1 VAATLDMSRYL
12 GLFVAEASEHLEAL
26 ARDLVSLEGTPTT
39 ETVDSLFRHAH
50 SVKGMAASMGLEPIA
65 QLAHRVED
73 LVDVARRVPGAL
85 GRERVDLLL
94 SATDT
99 MLALV
104 RGTGEGSAPAQQPEL
119 LGKLSDAVVALTG
132 QQPRPTKVAR
142 VDPLTP
148 AAPAPAPLTTRRFE
162 IRFHILPAAQSPGP
176 RAFLVY
182 KKLTGLGTVT
192 NLRPS
197 LEDLR
202 AGSIP
207 DGRVAL
213 VLEPDGGLEPARTA
227 LGLVPEVELTSAEP
241 VVDAPAA
248 PPAAA
253 PAPVAEAART
263 VRVRTEL
270 LDDFLEMAGELLL
283 ATARLRDIG
292 RNFPEHGRPI
302 LEDGVD
308 RLHSLVK
315 DLHGKVMGA
324 RMTPVAVVT
333 DQLPR
338 AARDLAR
345 KRGKDVEV
353 TVTGAEIEIDR
364 AILDA
369 IAEPL
374 LHVLR
379 NAVDHGIEAS
389 EERVSAGK
397 PPRGQLRISIRR
409 TRERV
414 VVELEDDGR
423 GMDPE
428 KLRASAV
435 ARGRLSAE
443 AASRL
448 STREALLLACLPG
461 VSTANDV
468 DDVSGRG
475 VGMDAVKRSVES
487 LGGALE
493 LDSQPGRGT
502 RVTLRLPLTVAV
514 VQLLLVRAGGEVLG
528 LPITKVLGAVEL
540 PEGALQRSPSAD
552 LLSYGQQLV
561 PAHDLA
567 RLLELPPSTPPPTR
581 PWVVMESEEGTVAL
595 GVEAL
600 LGQEEAVLKA
610 LSRPLDRVAGLAG
623 VTILG
628 NGRPV
633 FILDVPRLLA

>member
-1 VAATLDMSRYL
+1 MSRYL

-26 ARDLVSLEGTPTT
+26 GRDLVSLEGTPTA

-50 SVKGMAASMGLEPIA
+50 SVKGMSASMGLEPIA

-73 LVDVARRVPGAL
+73 LVDVARRVPGSL

-94 SATDT
+94 LATDT

-104 RGTGEGSAPAQQPEL
+104 RGTGEGNAPAQQPEL
-119 LGKLSDAVVALTG
+119 LGKLSEAVVALTG
-132 QQPRPTKVAR
+132 QQPRPTKVAQ

-148 AAPAPAPLTTRRFE
+148 GPAAPLAARRFE
-162 IRFHILPAAQSPGP
+162 IRFRILPAAQSPGP

-182 KKLTGLGTVT
+182 KKLTALGSVT

-207 DGRVAL
+207 DGKVAL
-213 VLEPDGGLEPARTA
+213 VLETDGGLEPVRTA
-227 LGLVPEVELTSAEP
+227 LGLVPEVELTSAEAL
-241 VVDAPAA
+241 VETAA
-248 PPAAA
+248 TPPAAA
-253 PAPVAEAART
+253 PAPTAESART

-292 RNFPEHGRPI
+292 RHFPEHGRPV
-302 LEDGVD
+302 LDEGVD

-379 NAVDHGIEAS
+379 NAVDHGIETP
-389 EERVSAGK
+389 EVRVSAGK
-397 PPRGQLRISIRR
+397 PARGQLHISVRR

-443 AASRL
+443 AAARL
-448 STREALLLACLPG
+448 SPREALLLACLPG

-567 RLLELPPSTPPPTR
+567 RLLELPPGPPPRTR
-581 PWVVMESEEGTVAL
+581 PWVVMEAEEGTVAL

>member
-1 VAATLDMSRYL
+1 MSRYL

-26 ARDLVSLEGTPTT
+26 GRDLVSLEGTPTA

-50 SVKGMAASMGLEPIA
+50 SVKGMSASMGLEPIA

-73 LVDVARRVPGAL
+73 LVDVARRVPGSL

-94 SATDT
+94 LATDT

-104 RGTGEGSAPAQQPEL
+104 RGTGEGNAPAQQPEL
-119 LGKLSDAVVALTG
+119 LGKLSEAVVALTG
-132 QQPRPTKVAR
+132 QQPRPTKVAQ

-148 AAPAPAPLTTRRFE
+148 GPAAPLAARRFE
-162 IRFHILPAAQSPGP
+162 IRFRILPAAQSPGP

-182 KKLTGLGTVT
+182 KKLTAIGSVT

-207 DGRVAL
+207 DGKVAL
-213 VLEPDGGLEPARTA
+213 VLETDGGLEPVRTA
-227 LGLVPEVELTSAEP
+227 LGLVPEVELTSAEAL
-241 VVDAPAA
+241 VETAA
-248 PPAAA
+248 NPPAAA
-253 PAPVAEAART
+253 PAPTAESART

-292 RNFPEHGRPI
+292 RHFPEHGRPV
-302 LEDGVD
+302 LDEGVD

-379 NAVDHGIEAS
+379 NAVDHGIETP
-389 EERVSAGK
+389 EVRVSAGK
-397 PPRGQLRISIRR
+397 PARGQLHISVRR

-443 AASRL
+443 AAARL
-448 STREALLLACLPG
+448 SPREALLLACLPG

-540 PEGALQRSPSAD
+540 QEGALQRSPSAD

-567 RLLELPPSTPPPTR
+567 RLLELPPGPPPRTR
-581 PWVVMESEEGTVAL
+581 PWVVMEAEEGTVAL

>member
-1 VAATLDMSRYL
+1 MSRYL

-26 ARDLVSLEGTPTT
+26 GRDLVALEGTANT

-73 LVDVARRVPGAL
+73 LVDVARRLPGAL

-94 SATDT
+94 TATDS

-104 RGTGEGSAPAQQPEL
+104 RGTGEGNAPAPQPEL
-119 LGKLSDAVVALTG
+119 LGKLGDAVVALTG
-132 QQPRPTKVAR
+132 QAPRPTKVAR
-142 VDPLTP
+142 VDPLPKP
-148 AAPAPAPLTTRRFE
+148 AAAALGVGKFEVRF
-162 IRFHILPAAQSPGP
+162 RILEAAQSPGP

-182 KKLTGLGTVT
+182 KKLTGLGAVT
-192 NLRPS
+192 QLRPS

-202 AGSIP
+202 AGAIP

-213 VLEPDGGLEPARTA
+213 VLETDGGLDPVRSA
-227 LGLVPEVELTSAEP
+227 LALVPEVELISAEP
-241 VVDAPAA
+241 VVEVRSEP

-253 PAPVAEAART
+253 PAEPART

-292 RNFPEHGRPI
+292 RRFPEHERPA
-302 LEDGVD
+302 LDEGVD

-379 NAVDHGIEAS
+379 NAVDHGIEAPGV
-389 EERVSAGK
+389 RVASGK
-397 PPRGQLRISIRR
+397 PPRGRLAISVRR

-414 VVELEDDGR
+414 VIELEDDGK
-423 GMDPE
+423 GMDPDR
-428 KLRASAV
+428 LLAAAV
-435 ARGRLSAE
+435 ARGKLSPE
-443 AASRL
+443 AAARL
-448 STREALLLACLPG
+448 TPREALLLACLPG
-461 VSTANDV
+461 VSTATDV

-487 LGGALE
+487 LGGAVE
-493 LDSQPGRGT
+493 LDSQLGRGT
-502 RVTLRLPLTVAV
+502 RITLRLPLTVAV
-514 VQLLLVRAGGEVLG
+514 VQLLLVRAGGEVVG

-540 PEGALQRSPSAD
+540 PETAVQRSPSVN
-552 LLSYGQQLV
+552 LISYGTQLV

-567 RLLELPPSTPPPTR
+567 RLLALPAPPPPRTR

-633 FILDVPRLLA
+633 FILDVPRLLV

>member
-1 VAATLDMSRYL
+1 MSRYL

-26 ARDLVSLEGTPTT
+26 GRDLVSLEGTPTA

-50 SVKGMAASMGLEPIA
+50 SVKGMSASMGLEPIA

-73 LVDVARRVPGAL
+73 LVDVARRVPGSL

-94 SATDT
+94 LATDT

-104 RGTGEGSAPAQQPEL
+104 RGTGEGNAPAQQPEL
-119 LGKLSDAVVALTG
+119 LGKLSEAVVALTG
-132 QQPRPTKVAR
+132 QQPRPTKVAQ

-148 AAPAPAPLTTRRFE
+148 GPAAPLAARRFE
-162 IRFHILPAAQSPGP
+162 IRFRILPAAQSPGP

-182 KKLTGLGTVT
+182 KKLTAIGSVT

-207 DGRVAL
+207 DGKVAL
-213 VLEPDGGLEPARTA
+213 VLETDGGLDPVRTA
-227 LGLVPEVELTSAEP
+227 LGLVPEVELTSAEAL
-241 VVDAPAA
+241 VETAA
-248 PPAAA
+248 NPPAAA
-253 PAPVAEAART
+253 PAPTAESART

-292 RNFPEHGRPI
+292 RHFPEHGRPV
-302 LEDGVD
+302 LDEGVD

-379 NAVDHGIEAS
+379 NAVDHGIETP
-389 EERVSAGK
+389 EVRVSAGK
-397 PPRGQLRISIRR
+397 PARGQLHISVRR

-443 AASRL
+443 AAARL
-448 STREALLLACLPG
+448 SPREALLLACLPG

-567 RLLELPPSTPPPTR
+567 RLLELPPGPPPRTR
-581 PWVVMESEEGTVAL
+581 PWVVMEAEEGTVAL

>member
-1 VAATLDMSRYL
+1 MSRYL

-26 ARDLVSLEGTPTT
+26 GRDLVSLEGTPTA

-50 SVKGMAASMGLEPIA
+50 SVKGMSASMGLEPIA

-73 LVDVARRVPGAL
+73 LVDVARRVPGSL

-104 RGTGEGSAPAQQPEL
+104 RGTGEGNAPAQQPEL
-119 LGKLSDAVVALTG
+119 LARLSEAVVALTG
-132 QQPRPTKVAR
+132 QQPRPTKVAQ

-148 AAPAPAPLTTRRFE
+148 GPAAPLAARHFE
-162 IRFHILPAAQSPGP
+162 IRFRILPAAQSPGP

-182 KKLTGLGTVT
+182 KKLTAVGSVT

-207 DGRVAL
+207 DGKVAL
-213 VLEPDGGLEPARTA
+213 VLETDGGLDPVRTA

-241 VVDAPAA
+241 LVETPAT

-253 PAPVAEAART
+253 PAPSAESART

-292 RNFPEHGRPI
+292 RHFPEHGRPV
-302 LEDGVD
+302 LDEGVD

-379 NAVDHGIEAS
+379 NAVDHGIETPEA
-389 EERVSAGK
+389 RVSAGK
-397 PPRGQLRISIRR
+397 PARGQLRISVRR

-443 AASRL
+443 AAARL
-448 STREALLLACLPG
+448 SPREALLLACLPG

-567 RLLELPPSTPPPTR
+567 RLLELPPGPPPRTR
-581 PWVVMESEEGTVAL
+581 PWVVMEAEEGTVAL

>member
-1 VAATLDMSRYL
+1 MSRYL

-26 ARDLVSLEGTPTT
+26 GRDLVSLEGTPTT

-73 LVDVARRVPGAL
+73 LVEVARRVPGAL

-104 RGTGEGSAPAQQPEL
+104 RGTGEGNAPAQQPEL
-119 LGKLSDAVVALTG
+119 LGKLSEAVVALTG
-132 QQPRPTKVAR
+132 QPPRPTKVAR

-148 AAPAPAPLTTRRFE
+148 GPAAPLSARRFE

-182 KKLTGLGTVT
+182 KKLTGLGTVS
-192 NLRPS
+192 NLRPP

-202 AGSIP
+202 AGAIP

-213 VLEPDGGLEPARTA
+213 VLETDGGLEPVRTA
-227 LGLVPEVELTSAEP
+227 LGLVPEVELTSADPLVET
-241 VVDAPAA
+241 PAA
-248 PPAAA
+248 PPTPA
-253 PAPVAEAART
+253 PAPTEAART

-292 RNFPEHGRPI
+292 RHFPEHGRPV
-302 LEDGVD
+302 LEEGVD
-308 RLHSLVK
+308 RLHALVK

-379 NAVDHGIEAS
+379 NAVDHGIEAP
-389 EERVSAGK
+389 EARWSAGK
-397 PPRGQLRISIRR
+397 PRRGQLRISVRR

-414 VVELEDDGR
+414 VLEIEDDGR

-428 KLRASAV
+428 KLRTSAV

-443 AASRL
+443 AAGRL
-448 STREALLLACLPG
+448 SPREALLLACLPG
-461 VSTANDV
+461 VSTATDV

-493 LDSQPGRGT
+493 LDSQAGRGT

-567 RLLELPPSTPPPTR
+567 LLLELPPGPPPRTR

>member
-1 VAATLDMSRYL
+1 MSRYL

-26 ARDLVSLEGTPTT
+26 GRDLVALEGTPNA

-73 LVDVARRVPGAL
+73 LVDVARRLPGAL

-94 SATDT
+94 AATDA

-104 RGTGEGSAPAQQPEL
+104 RGTGEGNAPAPQPEL
-119 LGKLSDAVVALTG
+119 LARLGEAVVALTG
-132 QQPRPTKVAR
+132 QAPRPTKVAR
-142 VDPLTP
+142 VDPLAKP
-148 AAPAPAPLTTRRFE
+148 AAAPLGAVKFEVRF
-162 IRFHILPAAQSPGP
+162 RILEAAQSPGP

-182 KKLTGLGTVT
+182 KKLTGLGAVT
-192 NLRPS
+192 QLRPS

-202 AGSIP
+202 AGAIP

-213 VLEPDGGLEPARTA
+213 VLETDGGLEPVRSA
-227 LGLVPEVELTSAEP
+227 LALVPEVELVSAEP
-241 VVDAPAA
+241 VVEPRPET

-253 PAPVAEAART
+253 APETTRT

-292 RNFPEHGRPI
+292 RRFPEHERPA
-302 LEDGVD
+302 LDEGVD
-308 RLHSLVK
+308 RLHALVK

-345 KRGKDVEV
+345 KRSKDVEV

-379 NAVDHGIEAS
+379 NAVDHGIEAP
-389 EERVSAGK
+389 EVRVAAGK
-397 PPRGQLRISIRR
+397 PPRGRLLISVRR

-414 VVELEDDGR
+414 VIELEDDGR
-423 GMDPE
+423 GMDPDR
-428 KLRASAV
+428 LLAAAV
-435 ARGRLSAE
+435 ARGKLSPGAAARLGQ
-443 AASRL
+443 
-448 STREALLLACLPG
+448 REALLLACLPG
-461 VSTANDV
+461 VSTATDV

-487 LGGALE
+487 LGGAVE
-493 LDSQPGRGT
+493 LDSQLGRGT
-502 RVTLRLPLTVAV
+502 RITLRLPLTVAV

-540 PEGALQRSPSAD
+540 PDTAVQRSPSVN
-552 LLSYGQQLV
+552 LISYGTQLV

-567 RLLELPPSTPPPTR
+567 RLLQLTAPPPPRTR

>member
-1 VAATLDMSRYL
+1 MSRYL

-26 ARDLVSLEGTPTT
+26 GRDLVALEGTPNT

-73 LVDVARRVPGAL
+73 LVDVARRLPGAL

-94 SATDT
+94 TATDS

-104 RGTGEGSAPAQQPEL
+104 RGTGEGNAPAPQPEL
-119 LGKLSDAVVALTG
+119 LGKLGDAVLALTG
-132 QQPRPTKVAR
+132 QAPRPTKVAP
-142 VDPLTP
+142 VDPLAKKP
-148 AAPAPAPLTTRRFE
+148 AAAPLGTGKFEVRF
-162 IRFHILPAAQSPGP
+162 RILEAAQSPGP

-182 KKLTGLGTVT
+182 KKLTGLGAVT
-192 NLRPS
+192 HLRPS

-202 AGSIP
+202 AGAIP

-213 VLEPDGGLEPARTA
+213 VLETDGGLEPVRTA
-227 LGLVPEVELTSAEP
+227 LGLVPEVELISAEP
-241 VVDAPAA
+241 VVEARPEPA
-248 PPAAA
+248 PAAA
-253 PAPVAEAART
+253 PAETTRT

-292 RNFPEHGRPI
+292 RRFPEHERPA
-302 LEDGVD
+302 LDEGVD
-308 RLHSLVK
+308 RLHALVK

-379 NAVDHGIEAS
+379 NAVDHGIEAP
-389 EERVSAGK
+389 EVRVASGK
-397 PPRGQLRISIRR
+397 PPRGRLHISVRR

-414 VVELEDDGR
+414 VIELEDDGK
-423 GMDPE
+423 GMDPDR
-428 KLRASAV
+428 LLAAAV
-435 ARGRLSAE
+435 ARGKLSPQAAARL
-443 AASRL
+443 
-448 STREALLLACLPG
+448 TPREALLLACLPG
-461 VSTANDV
+461 VSTATDV

-487 LGGALE
+487 LGGAVE
-493 LDSQPGRGT
+493 LDSQLGRGT
-502 RVTLRLPLTVAV
+502 RITLRLPLTVAV

-540 PEGALQRSPSAD
+540 PETSVQRSPSVN
-552 LLSYGQQLV
+552 LISYGTQLV

-567 RLLELPPSTPPPTR
+567 RLLQLPAPPVPRTR

-633 FILDVPRLLA
+633 FILDVPRLLV

>member
-1 VAATLDMSRYL
+1 MSRYL

-26 ARDLVSLEGTPTT
+26 GRDLVSLEGTPTA

-50 SVKGMAASMGLEPIA
+50 SVKGMSASMGLERDEIS
-65 QLAHRVED
+65 HRVED
-73 LVDVARRVPGAL
+73 LVDVARRVPGSL

-94 SATDT
+94 LATDT

-104 RGTGEGSAPAQQPEL
+104 RGTGEGNAPAQQPEL
-119 LGKLSDAVVALTG
+119 LGKLSEAVVALTG
-132 QQPRPTKVAR
+132 QQPRPTKVAQ

-148 AAPAPAPLTTRRFE
+148 GPAAPLAARRFE
-162 IRFHILPAAQSPGP
+162 IRFRILPAAQSPGP

-182 KKLTGLGTVT
+182 KKLTAIGSVT

-207 DGRVAL
+207 DGKVAL
-213 VLEPDGGLEPARTA
+213 VLETDGGLEPVRTA
-227 LGLVPEVELTSAEP
+227 LGLVPEVELTSAEAL
-241 VVDAPAA
+241 VETAA
-248 PPAAA
+248 NPPAAA
-253 PAPVAEAART
+253 PAPTAESART

-292 RNFPEHGRPI
+292 RHFPEHGRPV
-302 LEDGVD
+302 LDEGVD

-379 NAVDHGIEAS
+379 NAVDHGIETP
-389 EERVSAGK
+389 EVRVSAGK
-397 PPRGQLRISIRR
+397 PARGQLHISVRR

-443 AASRL
+443 AAARL
-448 STREALLLACLPG
+448 SPREALLLACLPG

-567 RLLELPPSTPPPTR
+567 RLLELPPGPPPRTR
-581 PWVVMESEEGTVAL
+581 PWVVMEAEEGTVAL

>member
-1 VAATLDMSRYL
+1 MSRYL

-26 ARDLVSLEGTPTT
+26 GRDLVSLEGTPTA

-50 SVKGMAASMGLEPIA
+50 SVKGMSASMGLEPIA

-73 LVDVARRVPGAL
+73 LVDVARRVPGSL

-94 SATDT
+94 LATDT

-104 RGTGEGSAPAQQPEL
+104 RGTGEGNAPAQQPEL
-119 LGKLSDAVVALTG
+119 LGKLSEAVVALTG
-132 QQPRPTKVAR
+132 QQPRPTKVAQ

-148 AAPAPAPLTTRRFE
+148 GPAAPLAARRFE
-162 IRFHILPAAQSPGP
+162 IRFRILPAAQSPGP

-182 KKLTGLGTVT
+182 KKLTAIGSVT

-207 DGRVAL
+207 DGKVAL
-213 VLEPDGGLEPARTA
+213 VLETDGGLEPVRTA
-227 LGLVPEVELTSAEP
+227 LGLVPEVELTSAEAL
-241 VVDAPAA
+241 VETAA
-248 PPAAA
+248 TPPAAA
-253 PAPVAEAART
+253 PAPTAESART

-292 RNFPEHGRPI
+292 RHFPEHGRPV
-302 LEDGVD
+302 LDEGVD

-379 NAVDHGIEAS
+379 NAVDHGIETP
-389 EERVSAGK
+389 EVRVSAGK
-397 PPRGQLRISIRR
+397 PARGQLHISVRR

-443 AASRL
+443 AAARL
-448 STREALLLACLPG
+448 SPREALLLACLPG

-567 RLLELPPSTPPPTR
+567 RLLELPPGPPPRTR
-581 PWVVMESEEGTVAL
+581 PWVVMEAEEGTVAL

>member
-1 VAATLDMSRYL
+1 MSRYL

-26 ARDLVSLEGTPTT
+26 GRDLVSLEGTPTA

-50 SVKGMAASMGLEPIA
+50 SVKGMSASMGLEPIA

-73 LVDVARRVPGAL
+73 LVDVARRVPGSL

-104 RGTGEGSAPAQQPEL
+104 RGTGQGNAPAQQPEL
-119 LGKLSDAVVALTG
+119 LGKLSEAVVALTG
-132 QQPRPTKVAR
+132 QQPRPTKVAQ

-148 AAPAPAPLTTRRFE
+148 GPAAPLAARRFE
-162 IRFHILPAAQSPGP
+162 IRFRILPAAQSPGP

-182 KKLTGLGTVT
+182 KKLTAIGSVT

-207 DGRVAL
+207 DGKVAL
-213 VLEPDGGLEPARTA
+213 VLETDGGLEPVRTA
-227 LGLVPEVELTSAEP
+227 LGLVPEVELTSAEAL
-241 VVDAPAA
+241 VETAA
-248 PPAAA
+248 NPPAAA
-253 PAPVAEAART
+253 PAPTAESART

-292 RNFPEHGRPI
+292 RHFPEHGRPV
-302 LEDGVD
+302 LDEGVD

-379 NAVDHGIEAS
+379 NAVDHGIETP
-389 EERVSAGK
+389 EVRVSAGK
-397 PPRGQLRISIRR
+397 PARGQLHISVRR

-443 AASRL
+443 AAARL
-448 STREALLLACLPG
+448 SPREALLLACLPG

-567 RLLELPPSTPPPTR
+567 RLLELPPGPPPRTR
-581 PWVVMESEEGTVAL
+581 PWVVMEAEEGTVAL

>member
-1 VAATLDMSRYL
+1 MSRYL

-26 ARDLVSLEGTPTT
+26 GRDLVSLEGTPTA

-50 SVKGMAASMGLEPIA
+50 SVKGMSASMGLEPIA

-73 LVDVARRVPGAL
+73 LVDVARRVPGSL

-94 SATDT
+94 LATDT

-104 RGTGEGSAPAQQPEL
+104 RGTGEGNAPAQQPEL
-119 LGKLSDAVVALTG
+119 LGKLSEAVVALTG
-132 QQPRPTKVAR
+132 QQPRPTKVAQ

-148 AAPAPAPLTTRRFE
+148 GPAAPLAARRFE
-162 IRFHILPAAQSPGP
+162 IRFRILPAAQSPGP

-182 KKLTGLGTVT
+182 KKLTALGSVT

-207 DGRVAL
+207 DGKVAL
-213 VLEPDGGLEPARTA
+213 VLETDGGLEPVRTA
-227 LGLVPEVELTSAEP
+227 LGLVPEVELTSAEAL
-241 VVDAPAA
+241 VETAA
-248 PPAAA
+248 NPPAAA
-253 PAPVAEAART
+253 PAPTAESART

-292 RNFPEHGRPI
+292 RHFPEHGRPV
-302 LEDGVD
+302 LDEGVD

-379 NAVDHGIEAS
+379 NAVDHGIETP
-389 EERVSAGK
+389 EVRVSAGK
-397 PPRGQLRISIRR
+397 PARGQLHISVRR

-443 AASRL
+443 AAARL
-448 STREALLLACLPG
+448 SPREALLLACLPG

-567 RLLELPPSTPPPTR
+567 RLLELPPGPPPRTR
-581 PWVVMESEEGTVAL
+581 PWVVMEAEEGTVAL

>member
-1 VAATLDMSRYL
+1 MSRYL

-26 ARDLVSLEGTPTT
+26 GRDLVALEGTPNT

-73 LVDVARRVPGAL
+73 LVDVARRLPGAL

-94 SATDT
+94 TATDA

-104 RGTGEGSAPAQQPEL
+104 RGTGEGNAPAPQPEL
-119 LGKLSDAVVALTG
+119 LGKLGDAVVALTG
-132 QQPRPTKVAR
+132 QAPRPTKVAP
-142 VDPLTP
+142 VDPLAKKP
-148 AAPAPAPLTTRRFE
+148 AAAPLGTTRFEVRF
-162 IRFHILPAAQSPGP
+162 RILEAAQSPGP

-182 KKLTGLGTVT
+182 KKLTGLGAVT
-192 NLRPS
+192 QLRPS

-202 AGSIP
+202 AGAIP

-213 VLEPDGGLEPARTA
+213 VLETDGGLEPVRTA
-227 LGLVPEVELTSAEP
+227 LGLVPEVELISAEP
-241 VVDAPAA
+241 VIEARPEPA
-248 PPAAA
+248 PAAA
-253 PAPVAEAART
+253 PAETTRT

-292 RNFPEHGRPI
+292 RRFPEHERPA
-302 LEDGVD
+302 LDEGVD
-308 RLHSLVK
+308 RLHALVK

-379 NAVDHGIEAS
+379 NAVDHGIEAP
-389 EERVSAGK
+389 EVRVASGK
-397 PPRGQLRISIRR
+397 PPRGRLHISVRR

-414 VVELEDDGR
+414 VIELEDDGK
-423 GMDPE
+423 GMDTDR
-428 KLRASAV
+428 LLAAAV
-435 ARGRLSAE
+435 ARGKLSPGAAARL
-443 AASRL
+443 
-448 STREALLLACLPG
+448 TPREALLLACLPG
-461 VSTANDV
+461 VSTATDV

-487 LGGALE
+487 LGGAVE
-493 LDSQPGRGT
+493 LDSQLGRGT
-502 RVTLRLPLTVAV
+502 RITLRLPLTVAV

-540 PEGALQRSPSAD
+540 PETSVQRSPSVN
-552 LLSYGQQLV
+552 LISYGTQLV

-567 RLLELPPSTPPPTR
+567 RLLQLPAPPPPRTR

-633 FILDVPRLLA
+633 FILDVPRLLV

>member
-1 VAATLDMSRYL
+1 MSRYL

-26 ARDLVSLEGTPTT
+26 GRDLVSLEGTPTA

-50 SVKGMAASMGLEPIA
+50 SVKGMSASMGLEPIA

-73 LVDVARRVPGAL
+73 LVDVARRVPGSL

-94 SATDT
+94 LATDT

-104 RGTGEGSAPAQQPEL
+104 RGTGEGNAPAQQPEL
-119 LGKLSDAVVALTG
+119 LGKLSEAVVALTG
-132 QQPRPTKVAR
+132 QQPRPTKVAQ

-148 AAPAPAPLTTRRFE
+148 GPAAPLAARRFE
-162 IRFHILPAAQSPGP
+162 IRFRILPAAQSPGP

-182 KKLTGLGTVT
+182 KKLTAIGSVT

-207 DGRVAL
+207 DGKVAL
-213 VLEPDGGLEPARTA
+213 VLETDGGLEPVRTA
-227 LGLVPEVELTSAEP
+227 LGLVPEVELTSAEAL
-241 VVDAPAA
+241 VETAA
-248 PPAAA
+248 NPPAAA
-253 PAPVAEAART
+253 PAPTAESART

-292 RNFPEHGRPI
+292 RHFPEHGRPV
-302 LEDGVD
+302 LDEGVD

-379 NAVDHGIEAS
+379 NAVDHGIETP
-389 EERVSAGK
+389 EVRVSAGK
-397 PPRGQLRISIRR
+397 PARGQLHISVRR

-443 AASRL
+443 AAARL
-448 STREALLLACLPG
+448 SPREALLLACLPG

-567 RLLELPPSTPPPTR
+567 RLLELPPGPPPRTR
-581 PWVVMESEEGTVAL
+581 PWVVMEAEEGTVAL

>member
-1 VAATLDMSRYL
+1 MSRYL

-26 ARDLVSLEGTPTT
+26 GRDLVALEGTPNT

-73 LVDVARRVPGAL
+73 LVDVARRLPGAL

-94 SATDT
+94 TATDA

-104 RGTGEGSAPAQQPEL
+104 RGTGEGNAPAPQPEL
-119 LGKLSDAVVALTG
+119 LAKLGDAVVALTG
-132 QQPRPTKVAR
+132 QAPRPTKVAR
-142 VDPLTP
+142 VDPLPPKP
-148 AAPAPAPLTTRRFE
+148 AAASLGAVKFEVRF
-162 IRFHILPAAQSPGP
+162 RILEAAQSPGP

-182 KKLTGLGTVT
+182 KKLTGLGAVT
-192 NLRPS
+192 QLRPS

-202 AGSIP
+202 AGAIP

-213 VLEPDGGLEPARTA
+213 VLETDGGLEPVRTA
-227 LGLVPEVELTSAEP
+227 LALVPEVELISAEP
-241 VVDAPAA
+241 VVEARPEP

-253 PAPVAEAART
+253 PAETTRT

-292 RNFPEHGRPI
+292 RRFPEHERPA
-302 LEDGVD
+302 LDEGVD
-308 RLHSLVK
+308 RLHALVK

-379 NAVDHGIEAS
+379 NAVDHGIEAA
-389 EERVSAGK
+389 EVRVASGK
-397 PPRGQLRISIRR
+397 PPRGRLRISVRR

-414 VVELEDDGR
+414 VIELEDDGK
-423 GMDPE
+423 GMDPDR
-428 KLRASAV
+428 LLAAAV
-435 ARGRLSAE
+435 ARGKLSAE
-443 AASRL
+443 AAARL
-448 STREALLLACLPG
+448 TPREALLLSCLPG
-461 VSTANDV
+461 VSTATDV

-487 LGGALE
+487 LGGAVE
-493 LDSQPGRGT
+493 LDSQLGRGT
-502 RVTLRLPLTVAV
+502 RITLRLPLTVAV

-540 PEGALQRSPSAD
+540 PDTAVQRSPSVN
-552 LLSYGQQLV
+552 LISYGTQLV

-567 RLLELPPSTPPPTR
+567 RLLELPAPPPPRSR

-633 FILDVPRLLA
+633 FILDVPRLLV

>member
-1 VAATLDMSRYL
+1 MSRYL

-26 ARDLVSLEGTPTT
+26 GRDLVSLEGTPTA

-50 SVKGMAASMGLEPIA
+50 SVKGMSASMGLEPIA

-73 LVDVARRVPGAL
+73 LVDVARRVPGSL

-94 SATDT
+94 LATDT

-104 RGTGEGSAPAQQPEL
+104 RGTGEGNAPAQQPEL
-119 LGKLSDAVVALTG
+119 LGKLSEAVVALTG
-132 QQPRPTKVAR
+132 QQPRPTKVAQ

-148 AAPAPAPLTTRRFE
+148 GPAAPLAARRFE
-162 IRFHILPAAQSPGP
+162 IRFRILPAAQSPGP

-182 KKLTGLGTVT
+182 KKLTAIGSVT

-207 DGRVAL
+207 DGKVAL
-213 VLEPDGGLEPARTA
+213 VLETDGGLEPVRTA
-227 LGLVPEVELTSAEP
+227 LGLVPEVELTSAEAL
-241 VVDAPAA
+241 VETAA
-248 PPAAA
+248 NPPAAA
-253 PAPVAEAART
+253 PAPTAESART

-292 RNFPEHGRPI
+292 RHFPEHGRPV
-302 LEDGVD
+302 LDEGVD

-379 NAVDHGIEAS
+379 NAVDHGIETP
-389 EERVSAGK
+389 EVRVSAGK
-397 PPRGQLRISIRR
+397 PARGQLHISVRR

-443 AASRL
+443 AAARL
-448 STREALLLACLPG
+448 SPREALLLACLPG

-561 PAHDLA
+561 LAHDLA
-567 RLLELPPSTPPPTR
+567 RLLELPPGPPPRTR
-581 PWVVMESEEGTVAL
+581 PWVVMEAEEGTVAL

>member
-1 VAATLDMSRYL
+1 MSRYL

-26 ARDLVSLEGTPTT
+26 GRDLVALEGTPAT

-73 LVDVARRVPGAL
+73 LVDIARRVPGAL

-94 SATDT
+94 TTTDA

-104 RGTGEGSAPAQQPEL
+104 RGTGEGNPPAPQPEL
-119 LGKLSDAVVALTG
+119 LGKLAEAVVALTG
-132 QQPRPTKVAR
+132 EQPRPTKVAR
-142 VDPLTP
+142 VDPLARP
-148 AAPAPAPLTTRRFE
+148 ASAPIRAGKFEVRF
-162 IRFHILPAAQSPGP
+162 RILPAAQSPGP

-182 KKLTGLGTVT
+182 KKLTGLGTVSQV
-192 NLRPS
+192 RPP

-213 VLEPDGGLEPARTA
+213 VLETDGGLDPVRTA
-227 LGLVPEVELTSAEP
+227 LGLVPEVELISAEP
-241 VVDAPAA
+241 AVEAPPPA
-248 PPAAA
+248 PPA
-253 PAPVAEAART
+253 PAPGPVESART

-292 RNFPEHGRPI
+292 RRFPEAERPA
-302 LEDGVD
+302 LEEGVD
-308 RLHSLVK
+308 RLHALVK
-315 DLHGKVMGA
+315 DLHGKVMSA

-374 LHVLR
+374 LHILR
-379 NAVDHGIEAS
+379 NAVDHGIESPEA
-389 EERVSAGK
+389 RVAAGK
-397 PPRGQLRISIRR
+397 PPRGRLGISVRR

-414 VVELEDDGR
+414 VIEVEDDGR

-428 KLRASAV
+428 KLLTVAV

-443 AASRL
+443 AATRL
-448 STREALLLACLPG
+448 STREVLLLACLPG
-461 VSTANDV
+461 VSTATDV

-514 VQLLLVRAGGEVLG
+514 VQLLLVKAGGEVLG

-540 PEGALQRSPSAD
+540 PESALQRSPSVD
-552 LLSYGQQLV
+552 LLIYGQQLV

-567 RLLELPPSTPPPTR
+567 RLLELPPGPPPTAR
-581 PWVVMESEEGTVAL
+581 PWVVMESEDGTVAL

-610 LSRPLDRVAGLAG
+610 LSRPLDQVAGLAG

>member
-1 VAATLDMSRYL
+1 MSRYL

-26 ARDLVSLEGTPTT
+26 GRDLVSLEGTPTA

-50 SVKGMAASMGLEPIA
+50 SVKGMSASMGLEPIA

-73 LVDVARRVPGAL
+73 LVDVARRVPGSL

-94 SATDT
+94 LATDT

-104 RGTGEGSAPAQQPEL
+104 RGTGEGNAPAQQPEL
-119 LGKLSDAVVALTG
+119 LGKLSEAVVALTG
-132 QQPRPTKVAR
+132 QQPRPTKVAQ

-148 AAPAPAPLTTRRFE
+148 GPAAPLAARRFE
-162 IRFHILPAAQSPGP
+162 IRFRILPAAQSPGP

-182 KKLTGLGTVT
+182 KKLTAIGSVT

-207 DGRVAL
+207 DGKVAL
-213 VLEPDGGLEPARTA
+213 VLETDGGLEPVRTA
-227 LGLVPEVELTSAEP
+227 LGLVPEVELTSAEAL
-241 VVDAPAA
+241 VETAA
-248 PPAAA
+248 TPPAAA
-253 PAPVAEAART
+253 LAPTAESART

-292 RNFPEHGRPI
+292 RHFPEHGRPV
-302 LEDGVD
+302 LDEGVD

-379 NAVDHGIEAS
+379 NAVDHGIETP
-389 EERVSAGK
+389 EVRVSAGK
-397 PPRGQLRISIRR
+397 PARGQLHISVRR

-443 AASRL
+443 AAARL
-448 STREALLLACLPG
+448 SPREALLLACLPG

-567 RLLELPPSTPPPTR
+567 RLLELPPGPPPRTR
-581 PWVVMESEEGTVAL
+581 PWVVMEAEEGTVAL

>member
-1 VAATLDMSRYL
+1 MSRYL

-26 ARDLVSLEGTPTT
+26 GRDLVALEGMPAA

-73 LVDVARRVPGAL
+73 LVDVARKVPGAL

-94 SATDT
+94 AATDA

-104 RGTGEGSAPAQQPEL
+104 RGTGEGNPPTPQPEL
-119 LGKLSDAVVALTG
+119 LGRLGEAVTALTG
-132 QQPRPTKVAR
+132 EAPRPTRVAR
-142 VDPLTP
+142 VEPLTR
-148 AAPAPAPLTTRRFE
+148 PAPPVSTRRFE
-162 IRFHILPAAQSPGP
+162 VRFRILPAAQSPGP
-176 RAFLVY
+176 RAFLVF
-182 KKLTGLGTVT
+182 KKLTGLGAVT
-192 NLRPS
+192 QLRPA

-202 AGSIP
+202 AGAIP
-207 DGRVAL
+207 EGRVAL
-213 VLEPDGGLEPARTA
+213 VLETEGGLEPVRAA
-227 LGLVPEVELTSAEP
+227 LALVPEVELVSAEP
-241 VVDAPAA
+241 VADAA
-248 PPAAA
+248 PPDSPAAA
-253 PAPVAEAART
+253 GPAPEPART

-292 RNFPEHGRPI
+292 RRFPEHERPA
-302 LEDGVD
+302 LDEGVD
-308 RLHSLVK
+308 RLHALVK

-353 TVTGAEIEIDR
+353 SVTGAEIELDR

-369 IAEPL
+369 IAESL

-379 NAVDHGIEAS
+379 NAIDHGIEAP
-389 EERVSAGK
+389 EARVAAGK
-397 PPRGQLRISIRR
+397 PPRGQLRITVRR

-414 VVELEDDGR
+414 VLELEDDGR
-423 GMDPE
+423 GMDADR
-428 KLRASAV
+428 LRAAAV
-435 ARGRLSAE
+435 ARGKLTQD
-443 AASRL
+443 AAARL

-461 VSTANDV
+461 VSTAADV

-475 VGMDAVKRSVES
+475 VGMDAVKRSVEA

-502 RVTLRLPLTVAV
+502 RVMLRLPLTVAV

-528 LPITKVLGAVEL
+528 LPITKVMGAVEL
-540 PEGALQRSPSAD
+540 PESALQRSPSVD

-567 RLLELPPSTPPPTR
+567 RLLELPAGPAAASR
-581 PWVVMESEEGTVAL
+581 PWVVMESESGTVAL

-610 LSRPLDRVAGLAG
+610 LSRPLDRVSGLAG

-633 FILDVPRLLA
+633 FILDVPRLLG

>member
-1 VAATLDMSRYL
+1 MSRYL

-26 ARDLVSLEGTPTT
+26 GRDLVALEGTPSA

-85 GRERVDLLL
+85 GRDRVDLLL
-94 SATDT
+94 TTTDA

-104 RGTGEGSAPAQQPEL
+104 RGTGEGNPPAPQPEL
-119 LGKLSDAVVALTG
+119 LGRLGEAVTALTG
-132 QQPRPTKVAR
+132 QAPRPTKVAK
-142 VDPLTP
+142 VDPLAQP
-148 AAPAPAPLTTRRFE
+148 AAPLSTRRFE
-162 IRFHILPAAQSPGP
+162 IRFRVLPAAQSPGP
-176 RAFLVY
+176 RAFLVF
-182 KKLTGLGTVT
+182 KKLTGLGAVT
-192 NLRPS
+192 HLRPP

-202 AGSIP
+202 AGAIP

-213 VLEPDGGLEPARTA
+213 VLETDGGLEAVRSA
-227 LGLVPEVELTSAEP
+227 LALVPEVELVSAEP
-241 VVDAPAA
+241 VADE
-248 PPAAA
+248 
-253 PAPVAEAART
+253 PAPEPQSVATPSTDPART

-292 RNFPEHGRPI
+292 RRFPEHERPA
-302 LEDGVD
+302 LDEGVD
-308 RLHSLVK
+308 RLHALVK

-353 TVTGAEIEIDR
+353 SVTGAEIEIDR

-374 LHVLR
+374 LHILR
-379 NAVDHGIEAS
+379 NAIDHGIEEPSGRA
-389 EERVSAGK
+389 SAGK
-397 PPRGQLRISIRR
+397 PARGRLRIAVRR

-414 VVELEDDGR
+414 VVDVEDDGR

-428 KLRASAV
+428 KLRAAAV
-435 ARGRLSAE
+435 ARGKLSPEGAERLSP
-443 AASRL
+443 
-448 STREALLLACLPG
+448 REALMLACLPG
-461 VSTANDV
+461 VSTATDV

-493 LDSQPGRGT
+493 LESQPGRGT

-540 PEGALQRSPSAD
+540 PDASLQRSPSVS
-552 LLSYGQQLV
+552 LLTYGAQLV

-567 RLLELPPSTPPPTR
+567 RLLHLPAPQSRGVR
-581 PWVVMESEEGTVAL
+581 PWVVMESEDGTVAL

-610 LSRPLDRVAGLAG
+610 LSRPLDRVSGLAG

>member
-1 VAATLDMSRYL
+1 MSRYL

-26 ARDLVSLEGTPTT
+26 GRDLVALEGTPTA

-73 LVDVARRVPGAL
+73 LVDIARRIPGAL

-94 SATDT
+94 STTDA

-104 RGTGEGSAPAQQPEL
+104 RGTGEGNPPAPQPEL
-119 LGKLSDAVVALTG
+119 LARLSEAVVALTG
-132 QQPRPTKVAR
+132 KQPGPTKVAR
-142 VDPLTP
+142 VDPLVRP
-148 AAPAPAPLTTRRFE
+148 ASPPLSASKFE
-162 IRFHILPAAQSPGP
+162 IRFRILPAAQSPGP

-182 KKLTGLGTVT
+182 KKLTGLGAVSQ
-192 NLRPS
+192 LRPP

-213 VLEPDGGLEPARTA
+213 VLETDGGLDPVRTA
-227 LGLVPEVELTSAEP
+227 LGLVPEVELISAEP
-241 VVDAPAA
+241 VVEAPAA
-248 PPAAA
+248 PPA
-253 PAPVAEAART
+253 PAPGPVEAART

-292 RNFPEHGRPI
+292 RRFPEHERPA
-302 LEDGVD
+302 LEEGVD
-308 RLHSLVK
+308 RLHALVK

-379 NAVDHGIEAS
+379 NAVDHGIETPQA
-389 EERVSAGK
+389 RVAAGK
-397 PPRGQLRISIRR
+397 PPRGRLRIAVRR

-414 VVELEDDGR
+414 VIELEDDGR
-423 GMDPE
+423 GMDAD
-428 KLRASAV
+428 KLRAAAV
-435 ARGRLSAE
+435 ARGKLSADAAFRLSN
-443 AASRL
+443 
-448 STREALLLACLPG
+448 REVLLLACLPG
-461 VSTANDV
+461 VSTATDV

-502 RVTLRLPLTVAV
+502 RVALRLPLTVAV

-540 PEGALQRSPSAD
+540 PESALQRSPSVD
-552 LLSYGQQLV
+552 LLTYGQQLV

-567 RLLELPPSTPPPTR
+567 RLLQLPPGPPPRAR
-581 PWVVMESEEGTVAL
+581 PWVVMESEDGTVAL

-610 LSRPLDRVAGLAG
+610 LSRPLDRVTGLAG

>member
-1 VAATLDMSRYL
+1 MSRYL

-26 ARDLVSLEGTPTT
+26 GKDLVSLEGTPSA

-50 SVKGMAASMGLEPIA
+50 SVKGMSASMGLEPIA

-85 GRERVDLLL
+85 GRDRVDLLL
-94 SATDT
+94 ATTDT

-104 RGTGEGSAPAQQPEL
+104 RGTGEGNAPAPQPEL
-119 LGKLSDAVVALTG
+119 LGKLSEAVVALTG

-148 AAPAPAPLTTRRFE
+148 GTAAPISARRFE
-162 IRFHILPAAQSPGP
+162 VRFRILPSAQSPGP

-182 KKLTGLGTVT
+182 KKLTGLGTVS
-192 NLRPS
+192 NVRPP

-213 VLEPDGGLEPARTA
+213 VLETDGGLEPVQTA
-227 LGLVPEVELTSAEP
+227 LALVPEVELVSTEP
-241 VVDAPAA
+241 VVEAHAG

-253 PAPVAEAART
+253 PVSAEAART

-292 RNFPEHGRPI
+292 RHFPEHGRPV
-302 LEDGVD
+302 LEEGVD
-308 RLHSLVK
+308 RLHALVK

-345 KRGKDVEV
+345 KRGKEVEV

-379 NAVDHGIEAS
+379 NAVDHGIESS
-389 EERVSAGK
+389 EARVSVGK
-397 PPRGQLRISIRR
+397 PPRGRLGISVRR

-414 VVELEDDGR
+414 VIELEDDGR
-423 GMDPE
+423 GMDAE
-428 KLRASAV
+428 KLRASAI
-435 ARGRLSAE
+435 ARGKLSPE
-443 AASRL
+443 AAARL

-461 VSTANDV
+461 VSTATDV

-528 LPITKVLGAVEL
+528 LPITKVLGAVEV
-540 PEGALQRSPSAD
+540 PDGALQRSPSVN
-552 LLSYGQQLV
+552 LLTYGVQLV

-567 RLLELPPSTPPPTR
+567 RLLELPSGPTPRTR
-581 PWVVMESEEGTVAL
+581 PWVVMESEDGTVAL

-610 LSRPLDRVAGLAG
+610 LSRPLDRVPGLAG

-633 FILDVPRLLA
+633 FILDVPRLLT

>member
-1 VAATLDMSRYL
+1 MSRYL

-26 ARDLVSLEGTPTT
+26 GRDLITLEGAPSAD
-39 ETVDSLFRHAH
+39 TVDSLFRHAH

-73 LVDVARRVPGAL
+73 LVDVARRIPGAL

-94 SATDT
+94 AASDT

-104 RGTGEGSAPAQQPEL
+104 RGTGEGNAPAPQPEL
-119 LGKLSDAVVALTG
+119 LGRLGDAVIALTG
-132 QQPRPTKVAR
+132 QAPRPTRVAR
-142 VDPLTP
+142 VQPLTQP
-148 AAPAPAPLTTRRFE
+148 AAPLSTRRFE
-162 IRFHILPAAQSPGP
+162 VRFRILPAAQSPGP

-182 KKLTGLGTVT
+182 KKLTGLGAVT
-192 NLRPS
+192 QLRPP

-202 AGSIP
+202 AGAIP

-213 VLEPDGGLEPARTA
+213 VLETDGGLDAVRSA
-227 LGLVPEVELTSAEP
+227 LALVPEVELLSAEP
-241 VVDAPAA
+241 VPDAPPPE

-253 PAPVAEAART
+253 GSASEPART

-292 RNFPEHGRPI
+292 RRFPEHERPA
-302 LEDGVD
+302 LDEGVD
-308 RLHSLVK
+308 RLHALVK

-324 RMTPVAVVT
+324 RMTPVALVT

-353 TVTGAEIEIDR
+353 SITGAEIEIDR

-369 IAEPL
+369 IAEPV

-379 NAVDHGIEAS
+379 NAIDHGLETP
-389 EERVSAGK
+389 EVRVAAGK
-397 PPRGQLRISIRR
+397 PPRGQLRIAVRR

-414 VVELEDDGR
+414 VLELEDDGK

-428 KLRASAV
+428 RLRAAAV
-435 ARGRLSAE
+435 ARGKLTRE

-461 VSTANDV
+461 VSTAADV

-475 VGMDAVKRSVES
+475 VGMDAVKRSVEV

-528 LPITKVLGAVEL
+528 LPITKVMGAVEL
-540 PEGALQRSPSAD
+540 PESALQRSPSAN
-552 LLSYGQQLV
+552 LLTYGQQLV

-567 RLLELPPSTPPPTR
+567 RLLDLPLGLAAGTR

-610 LSRPLDRVAGLAG
+610 LSRPLDRVSGLAG

-633 FILDVPRLLA
+633 FILDVPRLLP

>member
-1 VAATLDMSRYL
+1 MSRYL

-26 ARDLVSLEGTPTT
+26 GRDLVALEGTPTA

-73 LVDVARRVPGAL
+73 LVDIARRVPGAL

-94 SATDT
+94 STTDA

-104 RGTGEGSAPAQQPEL
+104 RGTGEGNPPAPQPEL
-119 LGKLSDAVVALTG
+119 LARLSEAVVALTG
-132 QQPRPTKVAR
+132 EQPRPTKVAR
-142 VDPLTP
+142 VDPLARP
-148 AAPAPAPLTTRRFE
+148 ASPPLSASKFE
-162 IRFHILPAAQSPGP
+162 IRFRILPAAQSPGP

-182 KKLTGLGTVT
+182 KKLTGLGAVT
-192 NLRPS
+192 QLRPP

-202 AGSIP
+202 AGAIP

-213 VLEPDGGLEPARTA
+213 VLETDGGLDPVRTA
-227 LGLVPEVELTSAEP
+227 LGLVPEVELISAEP
-241 VVDAPAA
+241 VVEAPAGPP
-248 PPAAA
+248 PPA
-253 PAPVAEAART
+253 PGPVEAART

-292 RNFPEHGRPI
+292 RRFPEHERPA
-302 LEDGVD
+302 LEEGVD
-308 RLHSLVK
+308 RLHALVK

-379 NAVDHGIEAS
+379 NAVDHGIEAA
-389 EERVSAGK
+389 EARVAAGK
-397 PPRGQLRISIRR
+397 PSRGRLRISVRR

-414 VVELEDDGR
+414 VIELEDDGR

-428 KLRASAV
+428 KLRAAAV
-435 ARGRLSAE
+435 ARGKLSPE
-443 AASRL
+443 AAGRL
-448 STREALLLACLPG
+448 STREVLLLACLPG
-461 VSTANDV
+461 VSTATDV

-528 LPITKVLGAVEL
+528 LPITKVLGAVEV
-540 PEGALQRSPSAD
+540 PESALQRSPSVD
-552 LLSYGQQLV
+552 LLTYGQQLV

-567 RLLELPPSTPPPTR
+567 QLLELPHGPPVRAR
-581 PWVVMESEEGTVAL
+581 PWVVMESEDGTVAL

-610 LSRPLDRVAGLAG
+610 LSRPLDRVTGLAG

>member
-1 VAATLDMSRYL
+1 MSRYL

-26 ARDLVSLEGTPTT
+26 GRDLVALEGTPAA

-73 LVDVARRVPGAL
+73 LVDIARRVPGAL

-94 SATDT
+94 STTDA

-104 RGTGEGSAPAQQPEL
+104 RGTGEGNPPAPQPEL
-119 LGKLSDAVVALTG
+119 LARLSEAVVALTG
-132 QQPRPTKVAR
+132 EQPRPTKVAR
-142 VDPLTP
+142 VDPLARP
-148 AAPAPAPLTTRRFE
+148 ASPTLSASNFE
-162 IRFHILPAAQSPGP
+162 IRFRVLPAAQSPGP

-182 KKLTGLGTVT
+182 KKLTGLGAVT
-192 NLRPS
+192 QLRPP

-202 AGSIP
+202 AGVIP

-213 VLEPDGGLEPARTA
+213 VLETDGGLDPVRTA
-227 LGLVPEVELTSAEP
+227 LGLVPEVELISAEP
-241 VVDAPAA
+241 VVEAPAGPP
-248 PPAAA
+248 PPA
-253 PAPVAEAART
+253 PGPVEAART

-292 RNFPEHGRPI
+292 RRFPEHERPA
-302 LEDGVD
+302 LEEGVD
-308 RLHSLVK
+308 RLHALVK

-379 NAVDHGIEAS
+379 NAVDHGIEAA
-389 EERVSAGK
+389 ETRVTAGK
-397 PPRGQLRISIRR
+397 PSRGRLRISVRR

-414 VVELEDDGR
+414 VIELEDDGR

-428 KLRASAV
+428 KLRAAAV
-435 ARGRLSAE
+435 ARGKLSSE
-443 AASRL
+443 AAARL
-448 STREALLLACLPG
+448 STREVLLLACLPG
-461 VSTANDV
+461 VSTATDV

-540 PEGALQRSPSAD
+540 PESALQRSPSVD
-552 LLSYGQQLV
+552 LLTYGQQLV

-567 RLLELPPSTPPPTR
+567 QLLELPHGPPVRAR
-581 PWVVMESEEGTVAL
+581 PWVVMESEDGTVAL

-610 LSRPLDRVAGLAG
+610 LSRPLDRVTGLAG

>member
-1 VAATLDMSRYL
+1 MAATLDMSRYL

-26 ARDLVSLEGTPTT
+26 GRDLVALEGTPSG

-73 LVDVARRVPGAL
+73 LVDIARRVPGTLA
-85 GRERVDLLL
+85 RDRVDLLL

-104 RGTGEGSAPAQQPEL
+104 RGTGEGNAPAPQPEL
-119 LGKLSDAVVALTG
+119 MGRLGEAVTALTG
-132 QQPRPTKVAR
+132 ETPRPTRVAR
-142 VDPLTP
+142 VDPLSKP
-148 AAPAPAPLTTRRFE
+148 AAPLSTRRFE
-162 IRFHILPAAQSPGP
+162 IRFRILPAAQSPGP

-192 NLRPS
+192 QLRPP

-202 AGSIP
+202 AGAIP

-213 VLEPDGGLEPARTA
+213 VLETEGGLEPVRAA
-227 LGLVPEVELTSAEP
+227 LALVPEVELTSAEP
-241 VVDAPAA
+241 VPEAPPPEAPAA
-248 PPAAA
+248 AGPP
-253 PAPVAEAART
+253 PESART

-292 RNFPEHGRPI
+292 RRFPEHERPA
-302 LEDGVD
+302 LDEGLD
-308 RLHSLVK
+308 RLHALVK

-353 TVTGAEIEIDR
+353 SIAGAEIEIDR

-374 LHVLR
+374 LHLLR
-379 NAVDHGIEAS
+379 NAVDHGIEAP
-389 EERVSAGK
+389 EARAAAGK
-397 PPRGQLRISIRR
+397 PPRGRLRIAVRR

-414 VVELEDDGR
+414 VLELEDDGK
-423 GMDPE
+423 GMDPDR
-428 KLRASAV
+428 LRAAAV
-435 ARGRLSAE
+435 ARGKLTPE

-461 VSTANDV
+461 VSTAADV
-468 DDVSGRG
+468 DEVSGRG
-475 VGMDAVKRSVES
+475 VGMDAVKRSVEI
-487 LGGALE
+487 LGGSLE
-493 LDSQPGRGT
+493 LDSQPGQGT

-528 LPITKVLGAVEL
+528 LPITKVMGAVEL
-540 PEGALQRSPSAD
+540 PESALQRSPSAD
-552 LLSYGQQLV
+552 LLTYGQQLV

-567 RLLELPPSTPPPTR
+567 RLLELPAGAAVGAAGAR

-610 LSRPLDRVAGLAG
+610 LSRPLDRVSGLAG

-633 FILDVPRLLA
+633 FILDVPRLLT